1 MREEITVEQKFAK
14 LMLALRSLRPFYSA
28 VYEVM
33 EKQETEAIDTAGVT
47 TNQLLYN
54 KRFVQNT
61 DFDELV
67 FIMVHEIAH
76 IALKHVARLENRD
89 PKIWN
94 VACDMYINKALA
106 HEFDLEPGSKR
117 TFNGV
122 KIAMPSDGIYC
133 PSIDVDKDY
142 AEIIYDDLM
151 KQAAQNGYKQTGTGV
166 FTYNGSGFS
175 YNKANPPGDKPG
187 QIKIQISGNTKIDII
202 NTGEDQSEKEQKAD
216 KIVTDAVVRVEMS
229 GNSFGSEK
237 GCIEQVVKM
246 QLDSYIDWRKLL
258 HRYLIRS
265 NNTDSSFSKP
275 DKRMYYTRAI
285 YPGQVPGE
293 KTTLKNVKICI
304 DTSASISDEDIS
316 SFCGQAYRLMKQYKT
331 TAELVYWDT
340 SATSGGEV
348 TDAREMQRVS
358 IKGRGGTDPSV
369 LFNYFDSSECKVKP
383 SVILVFT
390 DGIFSTSRITAKQAK
405 RYKDT
410 IWIMTRDH
418 STEFKPPFG
427 KLAEVKY

>member
-14 LMLALRSLRPFYSA
+14 LMLAMRSLRPFYSA

-54 KRFVQNT
+54 KRFIQNT

-166 FTYNGSGFS
+166 FAYSGSGFS
-175 YNKANPPGDKPG
+175 YNKAN
-187 QIKIQISGNTKIDII
+187 
-202 NTGEDQSEKEQKAD
+202 
-216 KIVTDAVVRVEMS
+216 
-229 GNSFGSEK
+229 
-237 GCIEQVVKM
+237 
-246 QLDSYIDWRKLL
+246 WR
-258 HRYLIRS
+258 
-265 NNTDSSFSKP
+265 
-275 DKRMYYTRAI
+275 
-285 YPGQVPGE
+285 
-293 KTTLKNVKICI
+293 
-304 DTSASISDEDIS
+304 
-316 SFCGQAYRLMKQYKT
+316 
-331 TAELVYWDT
+331 
-340 SATSGGEV
+340 
-348 TDAREMQRVS
+348 
-358 IKGRGGTDPSV
+358 
-369 LFNYFDSSECKVKP
+369 
-383 SVILVFT
+383 
-390 DGIFSTSRITAKQAK
+390 
-405 RYKDT
+405 
-410 IWIMTRDH
+410 
-418 STEFKPPFG
+418 
-427 KLAEVKY
+427 